1 MRGDAR
7 SADSRRLVLQR
18 EHCEMRVEEELN
30 GPNASDRRIIRTLCV
45 CDAPEKLPIKYK
57 EALRYGRARRST

>member
-1 MRGDAR
+1 
-7 SADSRRLVLQR
+7 
-18 EHCEMRVEEELN
+18 MRVEEELN

-57 EALRYGRARRST
+57 EALRYGRARRSA